1 MNQPLKLAA
10 RLIVTLCAAV
20 ASVQLASAQDGA
32 ALQTTSTP
40 NAYAYVINR
49 VSGGNSELD
58 GYNADSNGALTP
70 LPGSPFWTFTAS
82 VQSWALAHT
91 GNWLFASDA
100 NNIYSFSI
108 ASNGALTETSSINVE
123 QFANSDEVVSL
134 FLDHTGSTLYANEEN
149 LSEGTQGNSILVF
162 QKDSTTGALTY
173 LGSNTDYPDR
183 RGEGQ
188 GDQAA
193 SLLSFTGN
201 NEDAYNAGCDQSV
214 PSWYAVRRNND
225 GTLTRFLIDPT
236 IPSNPNGNYCPF
248 GSAADPTNHL
258 AVALFL
264 GQSGP
269 TQLGV
274 YTADSS
280 GNLTTN
286 STDANMP
293 TTAVSVPNALSMSP
307 AGNLL
312 AVAGTNGLQVFYFNG
327 GSPITPYTGRLAWRE
342 TYDLGWDKHNHLYS
356 IGSGALQAWRITTTG
371 WKQALG
377 SPYPMNPLALTVL
390 SK

>member
-1 MNQPLKLAA
+1 MKQPVKLVACF
-10 RLIVTLCAAV
+10 IVTLCAAV
-20 ASVQLASAQDGA
+20 ASVPLASAQDGA
-32 ALQTTSTP
+32 PLQTASAP
-40 NAYAYVINR
+40 NAYVYVINR
-49 VSGGNSELD
+49 ISGGNSELD
-58 GYNADSNGALTP
+58 GYSADSNGALTP

-82 VQSWALAHT
+82 VQYWALAHT
-91 GNWLFASDA
+91 SNWLFASDA

-108 ASNGALTETSSINVE
+108 ASNGALTQTSSINVE
-123 QFANSDEVVSL
+123 QYANSDEVVSL

-149 LSEGTQGNSILVF
+149 VGEGTQGNSILVF
-162 QKDSTTGALTY
+162 QKNSTTGDLTY
-173 LGSNTDYPDR
+173 LSSNADYPDR

-201 NEDAYNAGCDQSV
+201 NGYAYNAGCDQSV

-225 GTLTRFLIDPT
+225 GTLTRVLIDPT
-236 IPSNPNGNYCPF
+236 IPSNPNGSYCPF

-269 TQLGV
+269 TQLAV

-293 TTAVSVPNALSMSP
+293 TIAVSVPNALSISPPETCWRLRGPMDCKCFTSTGAIRLPRTPGGWLGAILTTWAGTNTTICTPSGQERCRLGGSQPP
-307 AGNLL
+307 AGN
-312 AVAGTNGLQVFYFNG
+312 
-327 GSPITPYTGRLAWRE
+327 RL
-342 TYDLGWDKHNHLYS
+342 
-356 IGSGALQAWRITTTG
+356 
-371 WKQALG
+371 
-377 SPYPMNPLALTVL
+377 
-390 SK
+390 